1 MYDSSVVEVELE
13 DGVFKSKRSI
23 RGNIVEDFLY
33 FDENNLIFE
42 KNLLFLF
49 FVYCKKQSIRL
60 MVELGNL

>member
-49 FVYCKKQSIRL
+49 FVYCKK
-60 MVELGNL
+60 